1 MEISYHKLWNLLDR
15 RGIDLRRCV
24 GMDRW
29 PDEETYRALCENRN
43 LPVEPL
49 LELCRLL
56 DCTLEDIAEFRAAD
70 GTIVLLT
77 HRDPAVPGLF
87 NPLMTAR
94 SRRTI
99 GSPASRTPFCA
110 APPSPSAC
118 FMPERRTRRRASL
131 PGWRTPP
138 CARETPPLPSASGR

>member
-87 NPLMTAR
+87 NLY
-94 SRRTI
+94 S
-99 GSPASRTPFCA
+99 SYD
-110 APPSPSAC
+110 
-118 FMPERRTRRRASL
+118 L
-131 PGWRTPP
+131 
-138 CARETPPLPSASGR
+138 

>member
-70 GTIVLLT
+70 GTIEGLELGDRLLGVQF
-77 HRDPAVPGLF
+77 HPEVDAVHDALF
-87 NPLMTAR
+87 AWVC
-94 SRRTI
+94 
-99 GSPASRTPFCA
+99 G
-110 APPSPSAC
+110 
-118 FMPERRTRRRASL
+118 
-131 PGWRTPP
+131 G
-138 CARETPPLPSASGR
+138 